1 LTWPETPLG
10 GRLGDG
16 RFAVATD
23 RPESVDALRHA
34 VVTRANEGHALYPQ
48 GGGTALDY
56 GGVPR
61 APGVAID
68 TRALGRVIDY
78 PAADMTI
85 TAEAGITLAALRAV
99 LAEKNQ
105 RLQMDAP
112 DPDRATLGGVFATNT
127 RGPRSFGLGRPRD
140 QIIGV
145 SFVTGNGDL
154 VKGGGRVVKNVAGY
168 DFPRLLTGSMGTLGV
183 ITQVTLKVRPIPEA
197 SELVWVPFTSLDSAA
212 TALDRLNTSAT
223 RPVAV
228 DLLNRSGARV
238 VGEALGLP
246 VDEWTL
252 VLGFEDNAASVLWQ
266 VDRLM
271 IELGRT
277 NIVIREG
284 ADAEP
289 LWAALTAFQA
299 AELGPIAFAAN
310 VRPSSV
316 PAFVKDI
323 DPGTWAV
330 QAHAG
335 NGIVR
340 GHILET
346 SGEAAAV
353 GPEVDRLRA
362 WAVRDGGNLV
372 LTRCPTALKERLRVW
387 GEPRPD
393 WALAQAIKSTLDP
406 RGLLNPGRFVG
417 TI

>member
-1 LTWPETPLG
+1 MTWPDTPLG

-23 RPESVDALRHA
+23 RPESVDALRHT
-34 VVTRANEGHALYPQ
+34 VVTRAGEGHALYPQ
-48 GGGTALDY
+48 GGCTALDY

-68 TRALGRVIDY
+68 TRGLNQVIDY

-85 TAEAGITLAALRAV
+85 TVEAGITLAALRTV
-99 LAEKNQ
+99 LAEQKQ
-105 RLQMDAP
+105 RAQLDAP
-112 DPDRATLGGVFATNT
+112 DPDRATLGGIFATNT

-145 SFVTGNGDL
+145 SFVTSDGNL

-168 DFPRLLTGSMGTLGV
+168 DFPRLLTGSMGTLGI
-183 ITQVTLKVRPIPEA
+183 ITQMTLKVRPIPEA
-197 SELVWVPFTSLDSAA
+197 SAVVWVPFTNLESAA

-228 DLLNRSGARV
+228 ELLNRSGGQVTGAS
-238 VGEALGLP
+238 LGLP
-246 VDEWTL
+246 VEDWTL
-252 VLGFEDNAASVLWQ
+252 AVGFEDSAASIAWQ

-277 NIVIREG
+277 NIVIRED
-284 ADAEP
+284 AAAEP
-289 LWAALTAFQA
+289 LWSALAAFQA
-299 AELGPIAFAAN
+299 AELGAISVIAN
-310 VRPSSV
+310 IRPSSI
-316 PAFVKDI
+316 AGYVKEI
-323 DPGTWAV
+323 DPAVWAV

-340 GHILET
+340 GHQVATQEIDAIAPELE
-346 SGEAAAV
+346 
-353 GPEVDRLRA
+353 RLRTA
-362 WAVRDGGNLV
+362 AVRDGGNLI
-372 LTRCPTALKERLRVW
+372 LARCPTEAKQRLRVW
-387 GEPRPD
+387 GEPRAD
-393 WALAQAIKSTLDP
+393 WALAERIKQTLDP